1 MSTLTT
7 LSERLLQLKK
17 EGYTED
23 FNVRDQCLHCRN
35 NALALHPDDFVVDK
49 HYRFEGESDPDDA
62 AVLYAISSAKHQ
74 LKGVLVNGYG
84 IYSDPATDEL
94 VQALPVGPH

>member
-1 MSTLTT
+1 MNTMTT
-7 LSERLLQLKK
+7 LSERLLQLKE

-23 FNVRDQCLHCRN
+23 FNLQNHCLVCRG
-35 NALALHPDDFVVDK
+35 NALELHPADFVVDK

-62 AVLYAISSAKHQ
+62 AVLYAISSARHQ

-84 IYSDPATDEL
+84 IYSDPATDDM
-94 VQALPVGPH
+94 VKALQPRPQ